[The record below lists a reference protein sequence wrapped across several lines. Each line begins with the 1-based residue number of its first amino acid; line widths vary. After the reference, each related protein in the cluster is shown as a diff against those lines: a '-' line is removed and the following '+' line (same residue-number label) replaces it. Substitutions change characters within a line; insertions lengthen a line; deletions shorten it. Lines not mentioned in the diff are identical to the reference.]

1 MLHTER
7 EGQPILQEILL
18 WFDGAL
24 VKLLVYVSENQP
36 AIIRTNTPLSLTP
49 NLSRA
54 RTTSNQKTE
63 AHLVLATSC

>member
-24 VKLLVYVSENQP
+24 VKLLV
-36 AIIRTNTPLSLTP
+36 TF
-49 NLSRA
+49 
-54 RTTSNQKTE
+54 
-63 AHLVLATSC
+63 